1 MKMSWP
7 QKRLQQHDL
16 MALKHM
22 VRLKDRVSHHCIITL
37 RSGLLQKCTELSVI
51 AMVLSDRIW
60 EKPLHLGHITIAFNP
75 FRPYLLSTLLLMA
88 NTTNRFKTLLVLTY
102 HNQMKTEHQ
111 QLYIMLQF
119 RGLLSSQ
126 KNSFVAP
133 RSILF
138 CFFIEHDK
146 KTFFTCSKQ
155 NSKSEDCIGY

>member
-1 MKMSWP
+1 
-7 QKRLQQHDL
+7 
-16 MALKHM
+16 M
-22 VRLKDRVSHHCIITL
+22 VPSNLTEFEKNPCI
-37 RSGLLQKCTELSVI
+37 KVI
-51 AMVLSDRIW
+51 IS
-60 EKPLHLGHITIAFNP
+60 FNP
-75 FRPYLLSTLLLMA
+75 FRPYLLCTLLLMA

-138 CFFIEHDK
+138 CFFIDHDK
-146 KTFFTCSKQ
+146 NTFFTCSKL
-155 NSKSEDCIGY
+155 NSTSEDSIGYQKMTKSTVRQLLQSSQLCTMCLILGLVIDFKRAVRIVS

>member
-1 MKMSWP
+1 
-7 QKRLQQHDL
+7 
-16 MALKHM
+16 M
-22 VRLKDRVSHHCIITL
+22 VPSNLTEFEKNPCI
-37 RSGLLQKCTELSVI
+37 KVI
-51 AMVLSDRIW
+51 IS
-60 EKPLHLGHITIAFNP
+60 FNP
-75 FRPYLLSTLLLMA
+75 FRPYLLCTLLLMA

-138 CFFIEHDK
+138 CSFIEHDK
-146 KTFFTCSKQ
+146 KTFFTS
-155 NSKSEDCIGY
+155 SERTQHLKILLGIKK